1 MKIKRTKWNPP
12 GWPWELEVL
21 TLVFCF
27 LAVWG
32 PYHVETSNH
41 LSDHAMIATA
51 GSEATQPEAIKT
63 QFRFMIAVGIVA
75 LYVIHLML
83 ASSILSHITV
93 SPVHFFSP
101 SVFALISHFR
111 ITHTPGFEFQFSY
124 LMQSTYQAALIFVI
138 VITATAILMWI
149 RRIRDMRA
157 FSSTNW
163 GITARARYDRTY
175 PELIMQM
182 KPLFFPPRRYRACA
196 EGIVIEGWHYAMP
209 IGMGDIN
216 SMNKASISGIM
227 GSGDFY
233 AGSMKNAVR
242 IDLHDSRQGLYISPE
257 NPDEFI
263 AFCEK
268 YLVRRK
274 TSGPGL
280 STRHGAGPSGH
291 TQRIA
296 TSPATPSGTT
306 Q

>member
-1 MKIKRTKWNPP
+1 MTKIKRTKRNAP

-21 TLVFCF
+21 TLVFGF
-27 LAVWG
+27 IAVWG
-32 PYHVETSNH
+32 PYFVETRNH
-41 LSDHAMIATA
+41 GTDVFVSAASASIHDN
-51 GSEATQPEAIKT
+51 QPEAVKT
-63 QFRFMIAVGIVA
+63 QFRFMISVGIVA

-111 ITHTPGFEFQFSY
+111 ITHTPGFESHFGY
-124 LMQSTYQAALIFVI
+124 LSKSTYQASLIFII
-138 VITATAILMWI
+138 VITATAILMWF
-149 RRIRDMRA
+149 RRIRYMRK
-157 FSSTNW
+157 FSGLNW
-163 GITARARYDRTY
+163 GVITKARYDHTY
-175 PELIMQM
+175 PELVMQM
-182 KPLFFPPRRYRACA
+182 KPLFFPPRRYLACP

-216 SMNKASISGIM
+216 SMTKISISGIL
-227 GSGDFY
+227 SAGDYY

-242 IDLHDSRQGLYISPE
+242 IDLHDSRQGLFISPE

-268 YLVRRK
+268 YLIRRK
-274 TSGPGL
+274 TSGPGM
-280 STRHGAGPSGH
+280 STRHGAPGH

-296 TSPATPSGTT
+296 PSATQSGIPR
-306 Q
+306 